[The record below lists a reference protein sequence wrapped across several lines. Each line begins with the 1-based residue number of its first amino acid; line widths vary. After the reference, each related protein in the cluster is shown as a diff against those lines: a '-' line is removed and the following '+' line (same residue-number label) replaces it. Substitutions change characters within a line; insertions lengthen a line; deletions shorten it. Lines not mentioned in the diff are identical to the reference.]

1 MRKRVLLLALTF
13 MMMSL
18 CIPAFARQPERDTTV
33 ALRDNP
39 SELIE
44 KVMSYDMTHE
54 EEIEFH
60 KKLVESEYVIEIGKI
75 SKKTKATSDE
85 YKNYSNKKTYK
96 VPEGISLKEL
106 IARLPGVKTDKD
118 GKLITSQ
125 RKDTVEIFNFN
136 NHLADTEYWRLPLYV
151 FGTYRKP
158 VYTLDS
164 KIRNG
169 TAFVKIVNNSSPVRN
184 SNHANIVIYYY
195 QNVAYDAI
203 GGNSEY
209 VDLGLSVKWA
219 SRNVGAAGPEEM
231 GDLYLRDYVDD
242 DVLGDSW
249 SMPTTDEINELIEYC
264 TWTRAS
270 VNGQIG
276 FLITSNKPG
285 YTDRSIFLP
294 YFFFGTSGDMGYWA
308 DSSDPGSSDR
318 SATLW
323 INLYEDHFNSGYCY
337 RHWKL
342 PVRPV
347 CP

>member
-1 MRKRVLLLALTF
+1 MRKRVLLLALTS
-13 MMMSL
+13 MLMLL
-18 CIPAFARQPERDTTV
+18 CIPTFAQQPQRDSTV
-33 ALRDNP
+33 ALRDVTA
-39 SELIE
+39 ELIE
-44 KVMSYDMTHE
+44 KVKSYDMTHE
-54 EEIEFH
+54 EAIEF
-60 KKLVESEYVIEIGKI
+60 KRKLVESEYVIEIGKI
-75 SKKTKATSDE
+75 SKKTKATSQE

-96 VPEGISLKEL
+96 VSEGISLKEL
-106 IARLPGVKTDKD
+106 ISRLPGVKTDKD

-125 RKDTVEIFNFN
+125 RKDTVEIINFN
-136 NHLADTEYWRLPLYV
+136 NHLADTEYWGLPLDV
-151 FGTYRKP
+151 FGTDRQP

-184 SNHANIVIYYY
+184 SNHANIVIDYY

-231 GDLYLRDYVDD
+231 GDLYIRDDVDD
-242 DVLGDSW
+242 VNLGDSW
-249 SMPTTDEINELIEYC
+249 RMPTTDELNELIDNC

-308 DSSDPGSSDR
+308 DSFDPSSPNR

-323 INLYEDHFNSGYCY
+323 INVYEDYFNSGYCY
-337 RHWKL
+337 RHWQL

-347 CP
+347 CQ